1 MTSTPTAV
9 GGSLGGGVVN
19 LGNTT
24 PGAGGTGMETADL
37 SGYTRHVL
45 KEICSQ
51 GWVREKF
58 LKDPEA
64 LCTSDLLLDNML
76 KSKQVREKLSLIFQ
90 WL

>member
-9 GGSLGGGVVN
+9 GGALGGSVSN

-24 PGAGGTGMETADL
+24 PGAGGPGMETADL

-45 KEICSQ
+45 REICSQ
-51 GWVREKF
+51 EWVREKF

-64 LCTSDLLLDNML
+64 LLTSDLLLDNVL
-76 KSKQVREKLSLIFQ
+76 KDKQVCV
-90 WL
+90 WLM